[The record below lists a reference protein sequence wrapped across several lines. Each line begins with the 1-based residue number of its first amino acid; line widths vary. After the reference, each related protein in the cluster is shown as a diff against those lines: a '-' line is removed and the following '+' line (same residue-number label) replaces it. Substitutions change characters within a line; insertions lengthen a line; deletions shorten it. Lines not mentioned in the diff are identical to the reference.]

1 MRSDTFKTQTCSV
14 ARALELVGEW
24 WTLLI
29 FREAFFGTRRFSD
42 FERNLGIAKNVLSER
57 LTKLVGAGLMERF
70 PVAGRGNPQDY
81 VLTEKGEDLL
91 PVVVALMQ
99 WGDRWIY
106 GGKRAPIRLLERETR
121 DEIERIEVRTPRGK
135 RLPFREIV
143 VVSGPGATDA
153 VRRRFGPGTQR

>member
-70 PVAGRGNPQDY
+70 PVAGRGNPQD
-81 VLTEKGEDLL
+81 
-91 PVVVALMQ
+91 
-99 WGDRWIY
+99 
-106 GGKRAPIRLLERETR
+106 
-121 DEIERIEVRTPRGK
+121 
-135 RLPFREIV
+135 
-143 VVSGPGATDA
+143 
-153 VRRRFGPGTQR
+153 